1 MLEPAGNLEAF
12 DTNDHVFID
21 RIVTGTIAARAAA
34 ANVAVAIATVAS
46 FYSGWHINDR
56 PRAAP

>member
-21 RIVTGTIAARAAA
+21 RFVTGTIAARAAA
-34 ANVAVAIATVAS
+34 ANVAATGATVAW
-46 FYSGWHINDR
+46 FYSGCHK
-56 PRAAP
+56 